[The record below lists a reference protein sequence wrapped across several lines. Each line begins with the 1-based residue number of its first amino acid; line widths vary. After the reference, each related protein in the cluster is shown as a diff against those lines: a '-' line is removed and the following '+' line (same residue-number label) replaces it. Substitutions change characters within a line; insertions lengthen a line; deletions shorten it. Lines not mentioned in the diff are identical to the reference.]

1 MQENI
6 YYVYILANKRNGTF
20 YVGVT
25 NNLTRRILEHK
36 EKIIKGFTS
45 KYGVDKLVYF
55 EMHKYINN
63 ALQRESN
70 IKAWKRKWKLE
81 LIESNNKNWNDLFY
95 DLTTEDEIKDL
106 KELIKKR
113 RAWIPAFAGMTIFF
127 VPTVSPEFLL
137 CHQELPPDDGLLKS
151 VMRKLMTA
159 Q

>member
-1 MQENI
+1 LSFQRKLESRKEYERDMQENN
-6 YYVYILANKRNGTF
+6 YYVYILANKRNGTL
-20 YVGVT
+20 YIGVT

-113 RAWIPAFAGMTIFF
+113 RAWIPAFAGMT
-127 VPTVSPEFLL
+127 
-137 CHQELPPDDGLLKS
+137 
-151 VMRKLMTA
+151 KLILNFCNKKKA
-159 Q
+159 DFGQPF